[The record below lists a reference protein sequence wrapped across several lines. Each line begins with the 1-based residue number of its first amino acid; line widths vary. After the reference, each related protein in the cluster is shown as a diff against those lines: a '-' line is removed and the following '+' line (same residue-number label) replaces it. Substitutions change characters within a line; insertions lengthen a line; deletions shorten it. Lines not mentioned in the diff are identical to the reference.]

1 MDELKVSKEII
12 EFEKLYDEKEMEIL
26 AVTDASGLGGGKGPK
41 ETFWTASIGILA
53 WRENKEGSY
62 INREKTFL
70 RFQADDE
77 FLDEMRNK
85 IKKNSV
91 VKLVVRRNENS
102 FMLCHPLE
110 YDKKDDEL
118 EEILAEE
125 LKPVVYIDDTF
136 GKFNLDK
143 SIDIFEKEI
152 NWCGENIRI
161 SFDNDEENE
170 IESVLKTGHVLYKYQ
185 EKWMERICE
194 FAAEELLELKN
205 DCWLEDDEEEV
216 TKEKFIEALELCD
229 IVFESEGEFTFW
241 FCDGDLFW
249 GHSIIVE
256 GNIDGTLN
264 SAYIAG

>member
-1 MDELKVSKEII
+1 MDKLNASKEII

-26 AVTDASGLGGGKGPK
+26 AVTDASGLGGGKSPK
-41 ETFWTASIGILA
+41 ENFWTASIGILA

-70 RFQADDE
+70 RFKADDE

-91 VKLVVRRNENS
+91 VKLAVRRNESS

-125 LKPVVYIDDTF
+125 LKPVIYIDDIF
-136 GKFNLDK
+136 GQFNLDK

-170 IESVLKTGHVLYKYQ
+170 VESILKTGHVLYKDQ

-229 IVFESEGEFTFW
+229 IVFELEGEFTFW
-241 FCDGDLFW
+241 FSDGDLFW

-256 GNIDGTLN
+256 GNVDGTLN